1 MEFYPGAFLGT
12 VELSPF
18 FLVNLRECIPARQ
31 PTRSLG
37 DLQEKPPRTR
47 ERLMRA
53 PWRPGL
59 PARSVPTTRNE
70 EPTDSHSSKG
80 GYLGLAT
87 LRRRSRGRFQ
97 GPGFRPA
104 FAGGVGVA
112 FTAPAFARP
121 LPTAPFF
128 RMPWGMAGPGRPAPL
143 VGSGSPPPQPTT
155 LARPRVRPAIPLRRD
170 DLQRIHTP

>member
-1 MEFYPGAFLGT
+1 MAT
-12 VELSPF
+12 VELSPVF
-18 FLVNLRECIPARQ
+18 SVNLRMHTCKTTDAIARRSTGKTAENPGETDACPVETRTARRECPDDSKRGADGF
-31 PTRSLG
+31 SLE
-37 DLQEKPPRTR
+37 Q
-47 ERLMRA
+47 
-53 PWRPGL
+53 
-59 PARSVPTTRNE
+59 
-70 EPTDSHSSKG
+70 G
-80 GYLGLAT
+80 GFLGLAT

-128 RMPWGMAGPGRPAPL
+128 RMPWGMAGPGRPAAL

-155 LARPRVRPAIPLRRD
+155 LARPSVRPAIPLRRD